1 MLTWEPSR
9 YGTANHYPGK
19 GIDRR
24 TEAVK
29 RDFRTKSSLS
39 DPRIAKFL
47 VTIQK
52 HLAGEVDALEARI
65 AAGKR
70 YRVLSMRL

>member
-1 MLTWEPSR
+1 MADVLTWEPSR
-9 YGTANHYPGK
+9 YSTANHYPGK

-29 RDFRTKSSLS
+29 RDFRIKSSLS

-47 VTIQK
+47 ITYKSIWLVKLMHWK
-52 HLAGEVDALEARI
+52 HGLRQENDPGF
-65 AAGKR
+65 
-70 YRVLSMRL
+70 